1 MAHKTSDRTI
11 DKTDQGDLP
20 HPRDNS
26 SLASRRLAAFAVKEV
41 MENHQPLE
49 QVLAGQQSYRTLES
63 RDRAFVRLIAA
74 TTFRRMG
81 QIDAAL
87 KPFVRERPTKLVYAA
102 LQTATAQILYLGTPA
117 HAAVGE
123 TVAMLKS
130 RGSSKGFANMANA
143 VLRNVV
149 DQGPRLAGAQPPK
162 VNLPGWMRGE
172 WERAYG
178 RQAGRKFSAQLLKDP
193 VLDLSVKSDVA
204 GWAEKLGGEIIGT
217 SSVRMDKIGD
227 VPALEGFTDGD
238 WWAQDVAATLP
249 VEILGD
255 VKGLRVLDMCAA
267 PGGKTMQLAAKGA
280 IVTALDKSE
289 GRLERVKQNL
299 ERTKLTAEIICADA
313 LEWEPAQSD
322 FDIVLLDA
330 PCSATGTFRRHPD
343 VLYNRTPKDVANLV
357 RLQDKLLAK
366 AASFVRPGGTLIYCT
381 CSLMPK
387 EGQPRVDR
395 FLQTVPDFRLIP
407 ILSAEGLALP
417 EEAFSGGSLRSLPYY
432 LEDKGGMDGF
442 FIARLEREN
451 KDTKVRLH

>member
-1 MAHKTSDRTI
+1 MSD
-11 DKTDQGDLP
+11 KHTDETAPKISGN
-20 HPRDNS
+20 PRDNN
-26 SLASRRLAAFAVKEV
+26 SLTSRRLAAFAVKEV

-49 QVLAGQQSYRTLES
+49 QVLAGQPDYRALEG

-87 KPFVRERPTKLVYAA
+87 KPFVRQRPTKLVYAA

-143 VLRNVV
+143 VLRNIV
-149 DQGPRLAGAQPPK
+149 DQGPKLAGAQPPK
-162 VNLPGWMRGE
+162 VNIPGWIRGE

-178 RQAGRKFSAQLLKDP
+178 KQAGRKFSAQLMKDP
-193 VLDLSVKSDVA
+193 VLDVTVKSDVSA
-204 GWAEKLGGEIIGT
+204 WAEKLSGDVIGAQ
-217 SSVRMDKIGD
+217 SVRLGKIGD
-227 VPALEGFTDGD
+227 VPALEGFNEGE

-249 VEILGD
+249 VQILGD
-255 VKGLRVLDMCAA
+255 VKGKRVLDMCAA

-289 GRLERVKQNL
+289 ARLERVTQNL
-299 ERTKLTAEIICADA
+299 KRTKLTAEIVCADA
-313 LEWEPAQSD
+313 LEWEPEEGQY
-322 FDIVLLDA
+322 DIVLLDA

-343 VLYNRTPKDVANLV
+343 VLYNRSPKDVANLV

-366 AASFVRPGGTLIYCT
+366 AGQFVRPGGILLYCT

-387 EGQPRVDR
+387 EGQPRVDI
-395 FLQTVPDFRLIP
+395 FLQNLPDFRLIP
-407 ILSAEGLALP
+407 ILEADGLALP
-417 EEAFSGGSLRSLPYY
+417 EDAFSGGSLRSLPYY

-442 FIARLEREN
+442 FIAQLERKE
-451 KDTKVRLH
+451 

>member
-1 MAHKTSDRTI
+1 MSDKPRHKSF
-11 DKTDQGDLP
+11 QNS
-20 HPRDNS
+20 PRDTNS
-26 SLASRRLAAFAVKEV
+26 LISRRVAAFAVKEV
-41 MENHQPLE
+41 LENHNPLE
-49 QVLAGQQSYRTLES
+49 QVLSGQSDYNSLEA
-63 RDRAFVRLIAA
+63 RDRAFARLIAA

-87 KPFVRERPTKLVYAA
+87 KPFVRQRPTKLVYAA
-102 LQTATAQILYLGTPA
+102 LQTAAAQILYLGTPA

-149 DQGPRLAGAQPPK
+149 DKGPNLAGAQPPK
-162 VNLPGWMRGE
+162 VNIPGWIRGE

-178 RQAGRKFSAQLLKDP
+178 RQAGRKMSAQLMKDP
-193 VLDLSVKSDVA
+193 VLDVSVKGNASD
-204 GWAEKLGGEIIGT
+204 WAVKLGGEAIAAQ
-217 SSVRMDKIGD
+217 SVRLGKIGD
-227 VPALEGFTDGD
+227 VTVLEGFDAGD
-238 WWAQDVAATLP
+238 WWAQDVAASLP
-249 VEILGD
+249 VQLLGD

-289 GRLERVKQNL
+289 GRLERVKENL
-299 ERTKLTAEIICADA
+299 DRTKLSAEIICADA
-313 LEWEPAQSD
+313 LEWAPEGD
-322 FDIVLLDA
+322 LYDIVLLDA

-343 VLYNRTPKDVANLV
+343 VLYNRSPKDVANLV

-366 AASFVRPGGTLIYCT
+366 AAEFVRPGGTLLYCT

-387 EGQPRVDR
+387 EGQPRVDT
-395 FLQTVPDFRLIP
+395 FSQNLPDFRLIP
-407 ILSAEGLALP
+407 ILNVPSLALP
-417 EEAFSGGSLRSLPYY
+417 QEAFSEGSLRSLPYY

-442 FIARLEREN
+442 FIARLER
-451 KDTKVRLH
+451 K

>member
-1 MAHKTSDRTI
+1 MTDETAQKTSNN
-11 DKTDQGDLP
+11 
-20 HPRDNS
+20 PRDND
-26 SLASRRLAAFAVKEV
+26 SLTSRRLAAFAVKEV
-41 MENHQPLE
+41 MEHHQPLE
-49 QVLAGQQSYRTLES
+49 QVLAGQRDYRALEA

-87 KPFVRERPTKLVYAA
+87 KPFVRQRPTKLVYAA

-143 VLRNVV
+143 VLRNIV
-149 DQGPRLAGAQPPK
+149 DKGPNLAGAQPPK
-162 VNLPGWMRGE
+162 VNIPGWIRGE

-178 RQAGRKFSAQLLKDP
+178 RQSGRKMSAQLMKDP
-193 VLDLSVKSDVA
+193 VLDISIKSDVQS
-204 GWAEKLGGEIIGT
+204 WAEKLEGEAIGAE
-217 SSVRMDKIGD
+217 SVRLGKIGD
-227 VPALEGFTDGD
+227 VTSLEGFDEGE

-249 VEILGD
+249 VQLLGD

-280 IVTALDKSE
+280 QVTALDKSE
-289 GRLERVKQNL
+289 ARLERVKENL
-299 ERTKLTAEIICADA
+299 ARTKLMADIICADA
-313 LEWEPAQSD
+313 LEWTPKGD
-322 FDIVLLDA
+322 LYDIVLLDA

-343 VLYNRTPKDVANLV
+343 VLYNRSPKDVANLV

-366 AASFVRPGGTLIYCT
+366 AAEFLRPGGTLLYCT

-387 EGQPRVDR
+387 EGQPRVDN
-395 FLQTVPDFRLIP
+395 FLQNVSDFRLIP
-407 ILSAEGLALP
+407 ILDVPSLALP
-417 EEAFSGGSLRSLPYY
+417 QEAFSEGSLRSLPYY

-442 FIARLEREN
+442 FIAQLKRKE
-451 KDTKVRLH
+451 

>member
-1 MAHKTSDRTI
+1 MT
-11 DKTDQGDLP
+11 DKNTDKLFEKESEKVSG
-20 HPRDNS
+20 HPRDNN
-26 SLASRRLAAFAVKEV
+26 SLTSRRLAAFAVKEV

-49 QVLAGQQSYRTLES
+49 QVLAAQPDYRALEG

-87 KPFVRERPTKLVYAA
+87 KPFLRQRPTKLVYAA
-102 LQTATAQILYLGTPA
+102 LQTAAAQILYLGTPA

-143 VLRNVV
+143 VLRNIVE
-149 DQGPRLAGAQPPK
+149 QGPKLAGAQPPK
-162 VNLPGWMRGE
+162 VNIPGWIRGE

-178 RQAGRKFSAQLLKDP
+178 RQAGRKMSAQLMKEP
-193 VLDLSVKSDVA
+193 VLDLCVKSDPA
-204 GWAEKLGGEIIGT
+204 QWAETLGGEAIGAQ
-217 SSVRMDKIGD
+217 SVRLNRIGD
-227 VPALEGFTDGD
+227 VPALEGFDAGD
-238 WWAQDVAATLP
+238 WWAQDIAATLP

-255 VKGLRVLDMCAA
+255 VKGKRVLDMCAA
-267 PGGKTMQLAAKGA
+267 PGGKTMQLASRGA

-289 GRLERVKQNL
+289 GRLERVKENL
-299 ERTKLTAEIICADA
+299 KRTKLSADIVCADA
-313 LEWEPAQSD
+313 LDWAPEND
-322 FDIVLLDA
+322 HYDIVLLDA

-343 VLYNRTPKDVANLV
+343 VLYNRSPKDVANLV

-366 AASFVRPGGTLIYCT
+366 SAEFVKPGGTLLYCT

-387 EGQPRVDR
+387 EGRPRIEH
-395 FLQTVPDFRLIP
+395 FLQNMPDFRLIP
-407 ILSAEGLALP
+407 ILDVPSLALP
-417 EEAFSGGSLRSLPYY
+417 EGAFSDGGLRSLPYY

-442 FIARLEREN
+442 FIAQLERKE
-451 KDTKVRLH
+451 

>member
-1 MAHKTSDRTI
+1 MSDKPRHKSS
-11 DKTDQGDLP
+11 QNS
-20 HPRDNS
+20 PRDTNS
-26 SLASRRLAAFAVKEV
+26 LISRRVAAFAVKEV
-41 MENHQPLE
+41 LENHNPLE
-49 QVLAGQQSYRTLES
+49 QVLSGQSDYNSLEA
-63 RDRAFVRLIAA
+63 RDRAFARLIAA

-87 KPFVRERPTKLVYAA
+87 KPFVRQRPTKLVYAA
-102 LQTATAQILYLGTPA
+102 LQTAAAQILYLGTPA

-149 DQGPRLAGAQPPK
+149 DKGPNLAGAQPPK
-162 VNLPGWMRGE
+162 VNIPGWIRGE

-178 RQAGRKFSAQLLKDP
+178 RQAGRKMSAQLMKDP
-193 VLDLSVKSDVA
+193 VLDVSVKTNASD
-204 GWAEKLGGEIIGT
+204 WAVKLGGEAIAAQ
-217 SSVRMDKIGD
+217 SVRLGKIGD
-227 VPALEGFTDGD
+227 VTALEGFDAGD
-238 WWAQDVAATLP
+238 WWAQDVAASLP
-249 VEILGD
+249 VQLLGD

-289 GRLERVKQNL
+289 GRLERVKENL
-299 ERTKLTAEIICADA
+299 DRTKLFAEIICADA
-313 LEWEPAQSD
+313 LEWAPEGD
-322 FDIVLLDA
+322 LYDIVLLDA

-343 VLYNRTPKDVANLV
+343 VLYNRSPKDVANLV

-366 AASFVRPGGTLIYCT
+366 AAEFVRPGGTLLYCT

-387 EGQPRVDR
+387 EGQPRVDT
-395 FLQTVPDFRLIP
+395 FLQNLPDFRLIP
-407 ILSAEGLALP
+407 ILNVPSLALP
-417 EEAFSGGSLRSLPYY
+417 QEAFSEGSLRSLPYY

-442 FIARLEREN
+442 FIARLER
-451 KDTKVRLH
+451 K

>member
-1 MAHKTSDRTI
+1 MRSDSTDKITETSSQD
-11 DKTDQGDLP
+11 DLP
-20 HPRDNS
+20 SPRDNS

-41 MENHQPLE
+41 MENNQPLE
-49 QVLAGQQSYRTLES
+49 QVLAGQPQYRALEG

-87 KPFVRERPTKLVYAA
+87 KPFVRQRPTKLVYAA
-102 LQTATAQILYLGTPA
+102 LQTATAQLLYLGTPA

-123 TVAMLKS
+123 TVSMLKS

-143 VLRNVV
+143 VLRNIV
-149 DQGPRLAGAQPPK
+149 DQGPKLAGAQPPK
-162 VNLPGWMRGE
+162 VNIPGWIRGE

-178 RQAGRKFSAQLLKDP
+178 RQAGRKMSAQLMKDP
-193 VLDLSVKSDVA
+193 VLDVSVKSDA
-204 GWAEKLGGEIIGT
+204 SAWAEKLDGEVIGA
-217 SSVRMDKIGD
+217 SSVRLGKIGD
-227 VPALEGFTDGD
+227 VPALEGFDDGD

-255 VKGLRVLDMCAA
+255 VKGKRVLDMCAA
-267 PGGKTMQLAAKGA
+267 PGGKTMQLAARGA
-280 IVTALDKSE
+280 LVTALDKSE

-299 ERTKLTAEIICADA
+299 ERTKLTADIVCADA
-313 LEWEPAQSD
+313 LDWTPDGEL
-322 FDIVLLDA
+322 FDVVLLDA

-343 VLYNRTPKDVANLV
+343 VLYNRTPKDVSNLV

-366 AASFVRPGGTLIYCT
+366 AAEFVKPGGTLIYCT

-387 EGQPRVDR
+387 EGQPRVDT
-395 FLQTVPDFRLIP
+395 FLQNVPDFRLIP
-407 ILSAEGLALP
+407 IIEATGLALP
-417 EEAFSGGSLRSLPYY
+417 EDAFSGGSLRSLPYY

-442 FIARLEREN
+442 FIAQLER
-451 KDTKVRLH
+451 K

>member
-1 MAHKTSDRTI
+1 MT
-11 DKTDQGDLP
+11 DKKP
-20 HPRDNS
+20 RKPSASPRDNN
-26 SLASRRLAAFAVKEV
+26 SLTSRRLAAFAVKEV
-41 MENHQPLE
+41 MEHHQPLE
-49 QVLAGQQSYRTLES
+49 QVLAGQPDYRELEG

-81 QIDAAL
+81 QIEAAL
-87 KPFVRERPTKLVYAA
+87 KPFIRQRPPKLVYAA
-102 LQTATAQILYLGTPA
+102 LQTAAAQILYLGTPA

-149 DQGPRLAGAQPPK
+149 DKGPNLAGAQPPK
-162 VNLPGWMRGE
+162 VNIPGWIRGE

-178 RQAGRKFSAQLLKDP
+178 RQAGRKMSAQLMKDP
-193 VLDLSVKSDVA
+193 VLDVSVKANASD
-204 GWAEKLGGEIIGT
+204 WAVKLGGEAIAAQ
-217 SSVRMDKIGD
+217 SVRLGKIGD
-227 VPALEGFTDGD
+227 VTALEGFDVGD
-238 WWAQDVAATLP
+238 WWAQDVAASLP
-249 VEILGD
+249 VQLLGD

-289 GRLERVKQNL
+289 GRLERVKENL
-299 ERTKLTAEIICADA
+299 DRTKLSAEIICADA
-313 LEWEPAQSD
+313 LEWAPEGD
-322 FDIVLLDA
+322 LYDIVLLDA

-343 VLYNRTPKDVANLV
+343 VLYNRSPKDVANLV

-366 AASFVRPGGTLIYCT
+366 AAEFVRPGGTLLYCT

-387 EGQPRVDR
+387 EGQPRVDT
-395 FLQTVPDFRLIP
+395 FSQNLPDFRLIP
-407 ILSAEGLALP
+407 ILNVPSLALP
-417 EEAFSGGSLRSLPYY
+417 QEAFSEGSLRSLPYY

-442 FIARLEREN
+442 FIARLER
-451 KDTKVRLH
+451 K

>member
-1 MAHKTSDRTI
+1 MPHKTSNISRDKPT
-11 DKTDQGDLP
+11 DKTGQEDLP
-20 HPRDNS
+20 HARDNS
-26 SLASRRLAAFAVKEV
+26 SLASRRLAAFAVKTV

-49 QVLAGQQSYRTLES
+49 QVLAGQPSYRDLES

-87 KPFVRERPTKLVYAA
+87 KPFVRERPTKFVYAA
-102 LQTATAQILYLGTPA
+102 LQTASAQILYLGTPA

-143 VLRNVV
+143 VLRKVV
-149 DQGPRLAGAQPPK
+149 DQGPRLAGSQPPK

-193 VLDLSVKSDVA
+193 VLDLSVKSDAA
-204 GWAEKLGGEIIGT
+204 GWAERLDGEVIGAR
-217 SSVRMDKIGD
+217 SVRMDKIGD
-227 VPALEGFTDGD
+227 VPALDGFSDGD

-249 VEILGD
+249 VQLLGD
-255 VKGLRVLDMCAA
+255 VQNLRVLDMCAA
-267 PGGKTMQLAAKGA
+267 PGGKTMQLAAGGA
-280 IVTALDKSE
+280 HVTALDKSE

-299 ERTKLTAEIICADA
+299 ERTKLSADIICADA
-313 LEWEPAQSD
+313 LDWEPETAD

-343 VLYNRTPKDVANLV
+343 VLYNRSPKDVANLV

-366 AASFVRPGGTLIYCT
+366 AAAFVRPGGTLIYCT

-395 FLQTVPDFRLIP
+395 FLQNVPDFRLIP
-407 ILSAEGLALP
+407 IIKAEGLALP
-417 EEAFSGGSLRSLPYY
+417 EEAFSGGSLRTLPYY

-442 FIARLEREN
+442 FIARLER
-451 KDTKVRLH
+451 KK

>member
-1 MAHKTSDRTI
+1 MSDKPRHKNS
-11 DKTDQGDLP
+11 QNS
-20 HPRDNS
+20 PRDTNS
-26 SLASRRLAAFAVKEV
+26 LISRRVAAFAVKEV
-41 MENHQPLE
+41 LENHNPLE
-49 QVLAGQQSYRTLES
+49 QVLSGQSDYNSLEA
-63 RDRAFVRLIAA
+63 RDRAFARLIAA

-87 KPFVRERPTKLVYAA
+87 KPFVRQRPTKLVYAA
-102 LQTATAQILYLGTPA
+102 LQTAAAQILYLGTPA

-149 DQGPRLAGAQPPK
+149 DKGPNLAGAQPPK
-162 VNLPGWMRGE
+162 VNIPGWIRGE

-178 RQAGRKFSAQLLKDP
+178 RQAGRKMSAQLMKDP
-193 VLDLSVKSDVA
+193 VLDVSVKANASD
-204 GWAEKLGGEIIGT
+204 WAVKLGGEAIAAQ
-217 SSVRMDKIGD
+217 SVRLGKIGD
-227 VPALEGFTDGD
+227 VTALEGFDVGD
-238 WWAQDVAATLP
+238 WWAQDVAASLP
-249 VEILGD
+249 VQLLGD

-289 GRLERVKQNL
+289 GRLERVKENL
-299 ERTKLTAEIICADA
+299 DRTKLSAEIICADA
-313 LEWEPAQSD
+313 LEWAPEGD
-322 FDIVLLDA
+322 LYDIVLLDA

-343 VLYNRTPKDVANLV
+343 VLYNRSPKDVANLV

-366 AASFVRPGGTLIYCT
+366 AAEFVRPGGTLLYCT

-387 EGQPRVDR
+387 EGQPRVDT
-395 FLQTVPDFRLIP
+395 FLQNLPDFRLIP
-407 ILSAEGLALP
+407 ILNVPSLALP
-417 EEAFSGGSLRSLPYY
+417 QEAFSEGSLRSLPYY

-442 FIARLEREN
+442 FIARLER
-451 KDTKVRLH
+451 K

>member
-1 MAHKTSDRTI
+1 MPHNTSDRI
-11 DKTDQGDLP
+11 PDKTDDDLP

-26 SLASRRLAAFAVKEV
+26 SLTSRRLAAFAVKEV

-49 QVLAGQQSYRTLES
+49 QVLAGQASYRTLES

-102 LQTATAQILYLGTPA
+102 LQTAATQILYLGTPA

-149 DQGPRLAGAQPPK
+149 DQGPRLAGSQPPK

-193 VLDLSVKSDVA
+193 VLDLSVKSDAV
-204 GWAEKLGGEIIGT
+204 GWAERLGGEAIGT

-227 VPALEGFTDGD
+227 VPALEGFGDGD

-249 VEILGD
+249 VQLLGD
-255 VKGLRVLDMCAA
+255 VKGKRVLDMCAA

-299 ERTKLTAEIICADA
+299 QRTKLTADIVCADA
-313 LEWEPAQSD
+313 LEWESEQAD

-343 VLYNRTPKDVANLV
+343 VLYNRSPKDVANLV

-366 AASFVRPGGTLIYCT
+366 AATFVRPGGTLIYCT

-387 EGQPRVDR
+387 EGQPRVDT
-395 FLQTVPDFRLIP
+395 FLQNVSDFRLIP
-407 ILSAEGLALP
+407 ILKAEGLALP

-442 FIARLEREN
+442 FIARLER
-451 KDTKVRLH
+451 KK

>member
-1 MAHKTSDRTI
+1 MSDKPRHKSS
-11 DKTDQGDLP
+11 QNS
-20 HPRDNS
+20 PRDTNS
-26 SLASRRLAAFAVKEV
+26 LISRRVAAFAVKEV
-41 MENHQPLE
+41 LENHNPLE
-49 QVLAGQQSYRTLES
+49 QVLSGQSDYNSLEA
-63 RDRAFVRLIAA
+63 RDRAFARLIAA

-87 KPFVRERPTKLVYAA
+87 KPYVRQRPTKLVYAA
-102 LQTATAQILYLGTPA
+102 LQTAAAQILYLGTPA

-149 DQGPRLAGAQPPK
+149 DKGPNLAGAQPPK
-162 VNLPGWMRGE
+162 VNIPGWIRGE

-178 RQAGRKFSAQLLKDP
+178 RQAGRKMSAQLMKDP
-193 VLDLSVKSDVA
+193 VLDVSVKTNASD
-204 GWAEKLGGEIIGT
+204 WAVKLGGEAIAAQ
-217 SSVRMDKIGD
+217 SVRLGKIGD
-227 VPALEGFTDGD
+227 VTALEGFDAGD
-238 WWAQDVAATLP
+238 WWAQDVAASLP
-249 VEILGD
+249 VQLLGD

-289 GRLERVKQNL
+289 GRLERVKENL
-299 ERTKLTAEIICADA
+299 DRTKLFAEIICADA
-313 LEWEPAQSD
+313 LEWAPEGD
-322 FDIVLLDA
+322 LYDIVLLDA

-343 VLYNRTPKDVANLV
+343 VLYNRSPKDVANLV

-366 AASFVRPGGTLIYCT
+366 AAEFVRPGGTLLYCT

-387 EGQPRVDR
+387 EGQPRVDT
-395 FLQTVPDFRLIP
+395 FLQNLPDFRLIP
-407 ILSAEGLALP
+407 ILNVPSLALP
-417 EEAFSGGSLRSLPYY
+417 QEAFSEGSLRSLPYY

-442 FIARLEREN
+442 FIARLER
-451 KDTKVRLH
+451 K

>member
-1 MAHKTSDRTI
+1 MAHKASDKTL

-49 QVLAGQQSYRTLES
+49 QVLAGQPSYRTLES

-204 GWAEKLGGEIIGT
+204 GWAEKLGGEVIGA
-217 SSVRMDKIGD
+217 SSVRMNKIGD

-255 VKGLRVLDMCAA
+255 VKGKRVLDMCAA

-313 LEWEPAQSD
+313 LEWEPIQSD

-387 EGQPRVDR
+387 EGQPRVDK
-395 FLQTVPDFRLIP
+395 FLQNVPDFRLIP
-407 ILSAEGLALP
+407 ILKADGLALP

-442 FIARLEREN
+442 FIARLER
-451 KDTKVRLH
+451 TK